1 MAKLKKTKPKK
12 EVRMKKLTLVL
23 MVLVLAASMVF
34 ASGAGESGDKPVKLT
49 VWSGYPETE
58 VLYKKAAEDFKAKH
72 PNVEV

>member
-1 MAKLKKTKPKK
+1 
-12 EVRMKKLTLVL
+12 MKKLTLVL

-58 VLYKKAAEDFKAKH
+58 VLYKKAA
-72 PNVEV
+72 